1 MKRQLTI
8 LAVLLLVS
16 GSKANDEI
24 AVLPGA
30 QYVLHNVGTGA
41 YLMKDGTL
49 TADEGEAANWR
60 VMTNDTVFTS
70 SPEMSCYIHS
80 DETILQLDYSSFSWN
95 VNFST
100 EANTTDM
107 KPSETTPGAFTFH
120 YRFLASDRYL
130 GVEVDEE
137 GNGHLAPVRDAS
149 SFSDWEFV
157 PTSHPKDYSYR
168 LMSMNRSSGDSRY
181 CIAYRSRSPKG
192 DELWM
197 SGWMA
202 VPTDSEG
209 GASVADHFL
218 FSAHYTMCKRSQWP
232 TSSDPIDGYS
242 SKFSSNKPVMV
253 EPDYLGYGITEEW
266 DHPYLAADI
275 MAEECIDML
284 LAAHD
289 LMRDL
294 HQTDCQTLALPTYG
308 IGSSQGGSIILA
320 CQKYVETSPRLT
332 EEQRNT
338 INWVRTCA
346 CAGAY
351 NPLATLSHYFVQ
363 DDVSVPSVVP
373 LLIVGMVAGFPD
385 IFGDTKAEAFFSDA
399 FLEAGIMDMI
409 RSHEYES
416 EGIAAAIKASCGGN
430 MQGILSPE
438 AQDLNSDLAQ
448 KLLKAFGQCDLT
460 RDWSPKADVILY
472 YHPGDDVVPHLNLV
486 SAAKGLQDKCQG
498 QFEIRQTSLGIQH
511 VVSCVE
517 FFAKMI
523 FGGYKE

>member
-1 MKRQLTI
+1 MKRHLTI
-8 LAVLLLVS
+8 LALLLLVS
-16 GSKANDEI
+16 GIKANDEI

-30 QYVLHNVGTGA
+30 QYVLRNMGTGV

-49 TADEGEAANWR
+49 TSDEREAANWR
-60 VMTNDTVFTS
+60 VMTNDTIFTT
-70 SPEMSCYIHS
+70 SPEMSCFIHS
-80 DETILQLDYSSFSWN
+80 DETILQLDYSSFSWH
-95 VNFST
+95 VSFSP

-120 YRFLASDRYL
+120 YRYLASDRYL
-130 GVEVDEE
+130 GVEVDDE
-137 GNGHLAPVRDAS
+137 GNEELAPVRDAS
-149 SFSDWEFV
+149 AFCDWMFV

-192 DELWM
+192 GELWM

-202 VPTDSEG
+202 VPTDGEG
-209 GASVADHFL
+209 GPSVADHFL
-218 FSAHYTMCKRSQWP
+218 FSAHYTMCKRSGWP
-232 TSSDPIDGYS
+232 TSSDPLDGYS
-242 SKFSSNKPVMV
+242 FKFSSNKPVMV
-253 EPDYLGYGITEEW
+253 EPDYLGCGITTDW

-275 MAEECIDML
+275 MAEESVDML

-294 HQTDCQTLALPTYG
+294 HQTDCSQAQMPTYG

-320 CQKYVETSPRLT
+320 CQRYVETSPRLT
-332 EEQRNT
+332 DEQRNT
-338 INWVRTCA
+338 INWVRTSA

-351 NPLATLSHYFVQ
+351 NPLATLSHYIFTN
-363 DDVSVPSVVP
+363 DVSVPSVVP
-373 LLIVGMVAGFPD
+373 LLIIGMVSGFPD
-385 IFGDTKAEAFFSDA
+385 IFGDTKAEEYFSDA

-409 RSHEYES
+409 RSHDYES
-416 EGIAAAIKASCGGN
+416 EEIAGAIKESCGGN
-430 MQGILSPE
+430 MYGILSSE
-438 AQDLNSDLAQ
+438 ARDLNSDLAQ

-472 YHPGDDVVPHLNLV
+472 YHPNDDVVPHLNLV
-486 SAAKGLQDKCQG
+486 SAVNGLQDKCQG
-498 QFEIRQTSLGIQH
+498 VFETRQTSLGIQH
-511 VVSCVE
+511 VVSCAE
-517 FFAKMI
+517 FFVKMI